1 MQQTEISMNTTPT
14 QLKVRNLGKEFA
26 TGSETLRI
34 LEDVQLELTSGQSLS
49 IVGPSGS
56 GKSTLLYILGT
67 LDTPS
72 EGVVQLDEVNPFDL
86 SNVEL
91 AKFRNSKIGFVFQ
104 DHHLLPQLSVVE
116 NVLLPALAFG
126 GATSEIVRRADE
138 LIEAVGLSDRRT
150 HLPGQLSGGER
161 QRTAVARA
169 LLKRPR
175 LILADEPTGNLDAES
190 SGRVAELLF
199 ELPIQQGCMLVLV
212 THNIELARSA
222 QRCMQIQALK
232 LVEY

>member
-1 MQQTEISMNTTPT
+1 MNNKPT
-14 QLKVRNLGKEFA
+14 QLTVRNLSKEFA

-34 LEDVQLELTSGQSLS
+34 LENVQLDLSSGQSLS

-72 EGVVQLDEVNPFDL
+72 QGQVELDGQNPFEL
-86 SNVEL
+86 SSVEL

-104 DHHLLPQLSVVE
+104 EHHLLPQLSVVE

-126 GATSEIVRRADE
+126 GATPETVQRADE

-150 HLPGQLSGGER
+150 HLPAQLSGGER

-175 LILADEPTGNLDAES
+175 LILADEPTGNLDAQS
-190 SGRVAELLF
+190 STRVAELLF
-199 ELPIQQGCMLVLV
+199 ELPLNQGCMLIMV

-222 QRCMQIQALK
+222 QRRLQIQSREVL
-232 LVEY
+232 EY